1 MFCLL
6 ESRKT
11 ALSLFILLSL
21 VNVNS
26 AGHNSGKCLSYKISH
41 IEIRAVEVNRRKVRL
56 AGPVVVQQ
64 KGWQS

>member
-11 ALSLFILLSL
+11 ALSLIILLSL
-21 VNVNS
+21 VNENS
-26 AGHNSGKCLSYKISH
+26 AGHNSGKFFPIILH

-56 AGPVVVQQ
+56 AGPVVAQ
-64 KGWQS
+64 